1 MATHKQTYTRVLQC
15 SHASVHVGLTQ
26 ARPNL
31 LQQVTNA
38 ENSSHLMSKEAPEFY
53 VSYSGLSFP
62 RLHAF
67 RPTVHGTTLELL
79 ASK

>member
-15 SHASVHVGLTQ
+15 SHASVGLAQ
-26 ARPNL
+26 AHPNL
-31 LQQVTNA
+31 FQQVTNA